1 MYIYIHIHKLY
12 LKGVCVYMYVCIDV
26 CVCVYSIPERCVC
39 IYISCSANK
48 SAANTSFPSRAEL
61 AEAAALKEQQRRSE
75 MAAAEAAAKARREQQ
90 AADAAAAAALAEKQR
105 QERVALA
112 REQAQTLSQALSLSV
127 RSLGTP
133 SLSRARALSRSLM
146 HSLSR
151 YLALAREQ
159 SHRAA
164 TAREDAQQSALP
176 YSDVC

>member
-1 MYIYIHIHKLY
+1 
-12 LKGVCVYMYVCIDV
+12 MYVCIDV

-75 MAAAEAAAKARREQQ
+75 MAAAAAAAKARREQQ

-112 REQAQTLSQALSLSV
+112 REQAHTLSRSLSLSV

-133 SLSRARALSRSLM
+133 SLSRARELSLALSCT
-146 HSLSR
+146 HSLAISR
-151 YLALAREQ
+151 WHAN
-159 SHRAA
+159 SHIGLRLHEKTHSSLRCLILTYA
-164 TAREDAQQSALP
+164 
-176 YSDVC
+176 DVC